1 MLWNLSKRG
10 VIAIGYFVS
19 VDPHVNIYVEDVM
32 PENEKVILFIHGWP
46 ANHKLFEYQLN
57 VLPKLGYR
65 CIAIDLRGFGKSDK
79 PWEGYSYNQLADDIR
94 RIVAALKL
102 KNFTLAAHSVGGAI
116 AIRYMARHNGYGVSK
131 LALFAA
137 AAPSFTIRP
146 DFPYGLP
153 KNDVQ
158 NIIQMTYHDR
168 PQMLHDFTNQ
178 FFFQQITM
186 PFFNWFFQ
194 LGIEAA
200 GYSTAKVAI
209 SLRDETLF
217 SDLEKIKVPTLILH
231 GVHDKICLPELAL
244 TQHEEIKHST
254 LVWFEYSGHGL
265 FWEQRDKFNQT
276 LTDFI
281 G

>member
-1 MLWNLSKRG
+1 MM
-10 VIAIGYFVS
+10 GYYVC
-19 VDPHVNIYVEDVM
+19 VDSHVNIYIEDVM

-46 ANHKLFEYQLN
+46 ANHRLFEYQLN

-79 PWEGYSYNQLADDIR
+79 PWEGYSYNRLSDDIR
-94 RIVAALKL
+94 RIITILKL
-102 KNFTLAAHSVGGAI
+102 DSFTLIGHSVGGAI
-116 AIRYMARHNGYGVSK
+116 ATRYMARHNGYGVSK
-131 LALFAA
+131 LALVAA
-137 AAPSFTIRP
+137 AVPSFIIHP

-153 KNDVQ
+153 KDDV
-158 NIIQMTYHDR
+158 NKIIEMTYRNR

-178 FFFQQITM
+178 FFFQHITQS
-186 PFFNWFFQ
+186 FSDWFFQ

-200 GYSTAKVAI
+200 GYSTAKLAI

-217 SDLEKIKVPTLILH
+217 SDLEKIKVPTIILH
-231 GVHDKICLPELAL
+231 GTHDEICLPQLAIIQNEKISL
-244 TQHEEIKHST
+244 ST

-276 LTDFI
+276 LIDFI